1 MSARRPRRR
10 LPLPRTSRPTTPVPP
25 RLRST
30 SYPHCSSCCATR
42 ALVRCSSKPSSGCLW
57 MSRRTS
63 TKAAAEPRKVSR
75 RVFMCGISLGLQAD
89 GAGNAA
95 VAGGLGLIELRG
107 FGQRHGRRGQLRLQ
121 GQLLAHARV
130 LEHGAYRLVQPL
142 HHLLRRVLAHQ
153 ETGPGLVG
161 EGFQLPALTHRG
173 HILEQLRSLDRKST
187 RLNSSHLVIS
197 YAVFCLKKKKECSL
211 PHSPQSFTITTSV

>member
-1 MSARRPRRR
+1 MFIINSGLISRILILIFFFFNDTATTEIYTLSLHDA
-10 LPLPRTSRPTTPVPP
+10 LPIS
-25 RLRST
+25 
-30 SYPHCSSCCATR
+30 HCSSCCATR

-107 FGQRHGRRGQLRLQ
+107 FGQRHGRS
-121 GQLLAHARV
+121 
-130 LEHGAYRLVQPL
+130 E
-142 HHLLRRVLAHQ
+142 
-153 ETGPGLVG
+153 
-161 EGFQLPALTHRG
+161 
-173 HILEQLRSLDRKST
+173 
-187 RLNSSHLVIS
+187 
-197 YAVFCLKKKKECSL
+197 
-211 PHSPQSFTITTSV
+211 